1 MRASSSCV
9 TRTPQ
14 THLHS
19 PLLFAICFLHRLC
32 RSADDEKQLLM
43 LLLTNALA
51 LIQLRLSLTLLPS
64 LRPTT
69 PRADAAVSA
78 PPHDCA
84 APPSFCVHRS
94 TCSFRSHSFP
104 SLPPGECLCCRQ
116 RIRLL
121 DLLQHVETVQETL
134 VLVHQL
140 RDLDVFLPSR
150 KRERR
155 TSRSASAALVDKC
168 ASFCWVSVSSDS
180 SM

>member
-9 TRTPQ
+9 THTPQ

-19 PLLFAICFLHRLC
+19 PLFFAICFLHRLC

-84 APPSFCVHRS
+84 APPSVRTGPPAPSVH
-94 TCSFRSHSFP
+94 TP
-104 SLPPGECLCCRQ
+104 SRPYLLVNARAVAT
-116 RIRLL
+116 IRLL

-150 KRERR
+150 RRERR
-155 TSRSASAALVDKC
+155 TSRSASAALVDRC

>member
-84 APPSFCVHRS
+84 APPSVCTGPPAPSVH
-94 TCSFRSHSFP
+94 TP
-104 SLPPGECLCCRQ
+104 SRPYLLVNACAVAT
-116 RIRLL
+116 IRLL

-140 RDLDVFLPSR
+140 RDLDVIFYHQGKERDARLVLQAAVLGLTSAPPS
-150 KRERR
+150 
-155 TSRSASAALVDKC
+155 VG
-168 ASFCWVSVSSDS
+168 
-180 SM
+180 